1 MQQAR
6 PFLLV
11 LALAGLAPSLWSQGR
26 APTRMGRVRGIVIDS
41 MLGAPLPG
49 ATVTIPQA
57 GRITRSDSGGRF
69 VLDSIPPG
77 EWAIGFHHGA
87 LDSLGFS
94 DFGSM
99 VRVFAGASAS
109 IELVTPSFATLRP
122 RFCAETPDSLS
133 PTVAYGAVQSAD
145 IKHLHVEISLR
156 WLAEGDAGRAAP
168 TVRTSPLTDSEAWVA
183 CGVSRGAWVHLTV
196 RDTSREVSHEVSRRG
211 SVLFRI
217 GARGIAMH
225 DVLLAPGFADIGGT
239 VRDGDGRP
247 VRGARVSVVDTGIDA
262 ETDAWG
268 AFTLTRVPAGTR
280 TLDVRA
286 AGYHPW
292 VAPEWSGNEDV
303 QVALSPLR
311 DRDAGTPAG
320 SDRLRFEERRGRTGQ
335 VVLDGAALE
344 ADTTTLAQHAQD
356 AKATPLGTCRWWL
369 DGRPVDREFA
379 LAQPRA
385 SWRAIERYASGLDAP
400 PEYRSTGC
408 TVFLLWTVA
417 ADW

>member
-122 RFCAETPDSLS
+122 RFCGETPDSLS

-156 WLAEGDAGRAAP
+156 WLAEGDAGRTAP

-211 SVLFRI
+211 SVLFHI

-225 DVLLAPGFADIGGT
+225 DILLAPGFADIGGT

-268 AFTLTRVPAGTR
+268 AFTLTQVPAGTR

-335 VVLDGAALE
+335 VVLDGEALE
-344 ADTTTLAQHAQD
+344 ADTTTLAQHA
-356 AKATPLGTCRWWL
+356 PSGTCRWWI
-369 DGRPVDREFA
+369 DGRPAEREFA

-400 PEYRSTGC
+400 PEYRSAGC
-408 TVFLLWTVA
+408 AVFLLWTAA

>member
-26 APTRMGRVRGIVIDS
+26 APARMGRVRGIVIDS
-41 MLGAPLPG
+41 LLGAPLPG
-49 ATVTIPQA
+49 ATVSIPQA
-57 GRITRSDSGGRF
+57 GRVTRTDSGGRF

-77 EWAIGFHHGA
+77 EWAIGFHHAA

-225 DVLLAPGFADIGGT
+225 DILLAPGFADIGGT
-239 VRDGDGRP
+239 VHDGDGRP

>member
-1 MQQAR
+1 MRLLR

-26 APTRMGRVRGIVIDS
+26 APARMGRVRGIVIDS
-41 MLGAPLPG
+41 LLGAPLPG
-49 ATVTIPQA
+49 ATVSIPQA
-57 GRITRSDSGGRF
+57 GRVTRTDSGGRF

-133 PTVAYGAVQSAD
+133 PTVAYGAVRSSD
-145 IKHLHVEISLR
+145 TKRVHVEISLR

-196 RDTSREVSHEVSRRG
+196 RDTTREVAHEVARSG
-211 SVLFRI
+211 SILFHI
-217 GARGIAMH
+217 GARGIAVH
-225 DVLLAPGFADIGGT
+225 DVLLAPGFADIGGS

-286 AGYHPW
+286 AGFHPW
-292 VAPEWSGNEDV
+292 VAPAWSGNDDV
-303 QVALSPLR
+303 HVTLRPLR
-311 DRDAGTPAG
+311 DQDTGMPAG

-335 VVLDGAALE
+335 IVLDGEALE
-344 ADTTTLAQHAQD
+344 ADTATLAQHA
-356 AKATPLGTCRWWL
+356 PPGTCRWWL
-369 DGRPVDREFA
+369 DGRPVEREFA

-385 SWRAIERYASGLDAP
+385 SWRAIERYAAGVDAP

-408 TVFLLWTVA
+408 AVFLLWTAA